1 MAGCNDNCNCYLE
14 GTEGIEVDGLGSAAE
29 PYSISTDAGRL
40 IPWTGTNAERVALAV
55 DDDDQGL
62 IFYETDTGIAYIYDG
77 TTVGWRALSVMA
89 VEDEASSVTLTAGAS
104 TKQTLASIDLGVGT
118 WDLSAKFNL
127 EVTVLGAAI
136 GWGAWIIDS
145 TSGPT
150 ILDQTDVGGV
160 FTDVGT
166 RYIPLSLQDVV
177 DLDVASTIVLQA
189 DRSQTTGTQLARHI
203 KLRALSLAGARD
215 F

>member
-14 GTEGIEVDGLGSAAE
+14 GGDGVEVDGLGSASE
-29 PYSISTDAGRL
+29 PYSISTDAGRH
-40 IPWTGTNAERVALAV
+40 IPWTGTNAERVALIL
-55 DDDDQGL
+55 DDDDRGVV
-62 IFYETDTGIAYIYDG
+62 FYETDTGIAYVYDG
-77 TTVGWRALSVMA
+77 TAVGWRTLSVTA
-89 VEDEASSVTLTAGAS
+89 VEDAASSVTLSAGAS
-104 TKQTLASIDLGVGT
+104 TKQTIASIDLGVGA

-127 EVTVLGAAI
+127 ELAVGGAAI
-136 GWGAWIIDS
+136 GWGSWIIDS
-145 TSGPT
+145 TGPT

-166 RYIPLSLQDVV
+166 RYVPVSLQDVV
-177 DLDVASTIVLQA
+177 RLTVASTIVLQV

-203 KLRALSLAGARD
+203 KLRALSLSGARD